1 MNKNNRVLLA
11 MSGGTDSSV
20 SAIVLKEQGYNV
32 EGITFVMSGDEVEPQ
47 YLKNARE
54 LCGKL
59 NIPHHSLDLRNEFN
73 QKIINYFVD
82 EYLAGRTPHPCVR
95 CNNLIKWPFLVDMAN
110 KLDCFWIATGHYVRL
125 TNQENEWFI
134 TQAKDKD
141 KDQSFFLW
149 GIDQQILSRTI
160 FPLGNRLKSEVR
172 KMASDRNFT
181 SVSTLKDSM
190 GICFLSNNYRPF
202 IELKLKERNLLPG
215 IGNFTDCNGKLLGIH
230 NGYPFFTIGQ
240 RRGLGLH
247 LNKPVYVSDII
258 PKSNTIV
265 IGNKNELL
273 INKIQLNGYHFS
285 TCKDVEDQDFTVR
298 IRYRKQATNGTVKII
313 GQNKLIISLIEPVVK
328 EAAGQTATFYIE
340 EKVIGGGWIEDSWLD

>member
-141 KDQSFFLW
+141 KDQSFFL
-149 GIDQQILSRTI
+149 
-160 FPLGNRLKSEVR
+160 F
-172 KMASDRNFT
+172 
-181 SVSTLKDSM
+181 
-190 GICFLSNNYRPF
+190 CF
-202 IELKLKERNLLPG
+202 
-215 IGNFTDCNGKLLGIH
+215 
-230 NGYPFFTIGQ
+230 
-240 RRGLGLH
+240 
-247 LNKPVYVSDII
+247 
-258 PKSNTIV
+258 
-265 IGNKNELL
+265 
-273 INKIQLNGYHFS
+273 
-285 TCKDVEDQDFTVR
+285 
-298 IRYRKQATNGTVKII
+298 
-313 GQNKLIISLIEPVVK
+313 
-328 EAAGQTATFYIE
+328 
-340 EKVIGGGWIEDSWLD
+340 